1 MKKLTKIAL
10 GFIMVFMISIMFV
23 FTGCKKPTGTF
34 YLDNSTGY
42 SMDVSWSKY
51 NMSVG
56 AYGFNSYTV
65 EAGSA
70 TAEVYAN
77 GYGYWGSLYFNVPE
91 GGSNTL
97 YMYWGKKKD
106 GTKTIVI
113 SPIKPD
119 DWVQK
124 KSTN

>member
-1 MKKLTKIAL
+1 MKKITKLTL
-10 GFIMVFMISIMFV
+10 GFIMVLMIGMVMI

-34 YLDNSTGY
+34 YLDNSTEY

-51 NMSVG
+51 DMYVS
-56 AYGFNSYTV
+56 AYGRNSYTV

-77 GYGYWGSLYFNVPE
+77 GYGYWGSLYFDVPE

-97 YMYWGKKKD
+97 YMYW
-106 GTKTIVI
+106 
-113 SPIKPD
+113 S
-119 DWVQK
+119 K
-124 KSTN
+124 KSTGEKSTSQGLSTTKPE